1 MTTEG
6 STPTQ
11 PNSPAGSRPSGSG
24 PGGGGRREETPRI
37 ASQPRPPFRRAA
49 PTGPPRR
56 GPGGSGGGGRGRRF
70 YPPRRR
76 VCGFCVDKISYIDYK
91 DIGRLRKYVSERAK
105 IDARRKSGT
114 CARHQRGLS
123 TAIKRARHLA
133 MLPFAPSH
141 IRLNSWR
148 G

>member
-11 PNSPAGSRPSGSG
+11 PNRPTESARTGSG
-24 PGGGGRREETPRI
+24 PGAAGGQGATSRF
-37 ASQPRPPFRRAA
+37 ASQPSLPPFNRTNPSGPRRA
-49 PTGPPRR
+49 
-56 GPGGSGGGGRGRRF
+56 PGGSGGGGRGRRF

-91 DIGRLRKYVSERAK
+91 DISRLRKFVSDRAK

-133 MLPFAPSH
+133 MLPFAPNH
-141 IRLNSWR
+141 IRLNSGR